1 MSVAVADLQDA
12 KVQFLEG
19 LRSQYEERGY
29 EFVIHPSKLDLPPF
43 LSSYQ
48 PDAIAR
54 KSGHNIAIE
63 VRSRGRST
71 DQQKLQSIRKLFEGH
86 PDWQFT
92 VAYSGSDLQYGNI
105 LPVMDKVSILDRAL
119 ETKELARTGHL
130 RAAFV
135 TAWSVLEAGLNSV
148 LPEAD
153 KRPRTPGTV
162 VQTLAMNG
170 YITQEVEQR
179 LRQLIQLRNRI
190 VHGDL
195 RAEPTEA
202 DVDLLL
208 SALDSTLG

>member
-1 MSVAVADLQDA
+1 
-12 KVQFLEG
+12 
-19 LRSQYEERGY
+19 
-29 EFVIHPSKLDLPPF
+29 
-43 LSSYQ
+43 
-48 PDAIAR
+48 
-54 KSGHNIAIE
+54 
-63 VRSRGRST
+63 
-71 DQQKLQSIRKLFEGH
+71 
-86 PDWQFT
+86 
-92 VAYSGSDLQYGNI
+92 LQYGNI

-135 TAWSVLEAGLNSV
+135 TAWSVLEAGLNRV